1 MIYSVNDV
9 TIMFVLR
16 TMNDNFSGSCL
27 SEVFTSIDQND
38 PLTHLA

>member
-16 TMNDNFSGSCL
+16 TMNDNFSGT
-27 SEVFTSIDQND
+27 VAVIKN
-38 PLTHLA
+38 LTFRIVS